1 MFVVICM
8 LHGHV
13 TLYTDHVLGDAG
25 VGGEGGDAL
34 GRGGLL
40 QDGLDRRVA
49 VQGHQFGQFLGI
61 LTNEARSVWN

>member
-1 MFVVICM
+1 M
-8 LHGHV
+8 LAQYLNGMHGHM
-13 TLYTDHVLGDAG
+13 TRYTDHILGDAG

-40 QDGLDRRVA
+40 QDRLDCGVA

-61 LTNEARSVWN
+61 LTNEARWV